1 MSDLRNFNDVWLRGL
16 DNLLRFGER
25 IAPRGVGTIEL
36 PQATFIV
43 DMRRP
48 VLTVPER
55 SLNYRFMAAEAH
67 WILSGDDRVETIA
80 PYNSKIAQ
88 FSDDGKTFFGA
99 YGPEFIKQ
107 LPYVVRKLAT
117 DPNSRQA
124 GMTFWR
130 QCPPET
136 KDVPCTVALFFQIR
150 SRKLNAHVFMRS
162 SDIWL
167 GLPYDVFNFSM
178 IGHMACA
185 YVNKHTAGM
194 AQDKLQNED
203 IIEPGLL
210 YLTAA
215 SSHLYDRDVD
225 PARVCL
231 KATRPL
237 FGEQPMTLPGMH
249 LDPNFL
255 EKVLIGV
262 RDKAA
267 KNGHRWWESH

>member
-1 MSDLRNFNDVWLRGL
+1 MGDLRNFNDVWLRGL

-25 IAPRGVGTIEL
+25 IAPRGISTIEL

-48 VLTVPER
+48 VLTIPER
-55 SLNYRFMAAEAH
+55 SLNYRFMAAEAY

-80 PYNSKIAQ
+80 PYNSKISQ
-88 FSDDGKTFFGA
+88 FSDDGKVFFGA
-99 YGPEFIKQ
+99 YGPEFVKQ

-117 DPNSRQA
+117 DRNSRQA

-150 SRKLNAHVFMRS
+150 NRKLNAHVFMRS

-178 IGHMACA
+178 IGHMICA

-194 AQDKLQNED
+194 IQDKLRAED
-203 IIEPGLL
+203 IVEPGLL

-215 SSHLYDRDVD
+215 SSHLYQRDVE
-225 PARVCL
+225 PAQVCL

-237 FGEQPMTLPGMH
+237 FGEQPVTLPGMH
-249 LDPNFL
+249 LDPGFL
-255 EKVLIGV
+255 ERTLVAV
-262 RDKAA
+262 RDKTA
-267 KNGHRWWESH
+267 KDGHRWWEVR